1 MTDPLLERVRS
12 LLVASGETPSH
23 AAVARAVRDCGAVL
37 GPDSLLSLAGRLHDD
52 LVGTGPLAELLADP
66 SVSDVV
72 VNGPRQVFVDR
83 GEGLEPVPVRFA
95 DADEVRRLAVRL
107 ANAAGRRLDDAVSWV
122 DAALPDGTR
131 LHAVLPPIAPD
142 GPLLSLRVLGRRTP
156 TLEELVEWGTLPI
169 GLMATLRSIVDR
181 RLSFL
186 VTGGT
191 GAGKTTVLSALLSM
205 VPHTERLVMVEDT
218 PELQPRHPHAVRL
231 LARPANV
238 EGVGSVSLDDLV
250 RQAMRMRPDRL
261 VVGEVRGPEVVDMLA
276 ALNTGHEGGCA
287 TVHANS
293 ASDVPARIEALAL
306 AAGLNQAA
314 VRSQLVAGL
323 DLVLHV
329 ARHRGRRRLAEV
341 AVVTSSDTGVRVEPA
356 MVVDGVGRLSRAP
369 GAQLLVRRLEQDA

>member
-1 MTDPLLERVRS
+1 MTDALLEQVRRR
-12 LLVASGETPSH
+12 LAASGEPPSQ
-23 AAVARAVRDCGAVL
+23 AAVTRAVRDCGAVL
-37 GPDSLLSLAGRLHDD
+37 GPDSLLRLASRLHDD
-52 LVGTGPLAELLADP
+52 LVGTGPLATLLADP
-66 SVSDVV
+66 GVSDVV
-72 VNGPRQVFVDR
+72 VNGPDDVFVDR
-83 GEGLEPVPVRFA
+83 GAGLEPAPIRFS
-95 DADEVRRLAVRL
+95 DADDLRRLAVRL
-107 ANAAGRRLDDAVSWV
+107 ANAAGRRLDDAVPWV

-156 TLEELVEWGTLPI
+156 TLGELVDSLTIPPAL
-169 GLMATLRSIVDR
+169 LDTLRQIIES

-205 VPHTERLVMVEDT
+205 VAERERLVLVEDT

-276 ALNTGHEGGCA
+276 ALNTGHDGGSA
-287 TVHANS
+287 TVHAN
-293 ASDVPARIEALAL
+293 AARDVPARIEALAL

-329 ARHRGRRRLAEV
+329 VRHRGGRRLAEI
-341 AVVTSSDTGVRVEPA
+341 AVVTSDQHAVQVRPA
-356 MVVDGVGRLSRAP
+356 LVVDPAGVVSQADEAGTLDGLLGRAR
-369 GAQLLVRRLEQDA
+369 

>member
-1 MTDPLLERVRS
+1 M
-12 LLVASGETPSH
+12 
-23 AAVARAVRDCGAVL
+23 
-37 GPDSLLSLAGRLHDD
+37 
-52 LVGTGPLAELLADP
+52 
-66 SVSDVV
+66 
-72 VNGPRQVFVDR
+72 
-83 GEGLEPVPVRFA
+83 
-95 DADEVRRLAVRL
+95 RL
-107 ANAAGRRLDDAVSWV
+107 ANAAGRRLDDAVAWV

-156 TLEELVEWGTLPI
+156 TLDELIVSGTIPGEL
-169 GLMATLRSIVDR
+169 LATLRSIVDC

-205 VPHTERLVMVEDT
+205 VAPRERLVMVEDT

-238 EGVGSVSLDDLV
+238 EGTGSVSLDDLV
-250 RQAMRMRPDRL
+250 RQAMRMRPDRV

-287 TVHANS
+287 TVHAN
-293 ASDVPARIEALAL
+293 AARDVPARVEALAL

-314 VRSQLVAGL
+314 VRSQLAAGL

-329 ARHRGRRRLAEV
+329 ARHRGRRRLVEI
-341 AVVTSSDTGVRVEPA
+341 AVVTASDTHVHVEPA
-356 MVVDGVGRLSRAP
+356 VVVGPDGRVSRSS
-369 GAQLLVRRLEQDA
+369 GAGLLERRLELGA